1 MATATA
7 RFTMARHSIMQMA
20 VVLLLLTVNCTF
32 PQKTKMQKFEWQP
45 TTSAPKE
52 YPVRLLSALLHLAD
66 GEHLAI
72 QPKAL
77 IANGWGEIG
86 AVSLIG
92 EDLKTLPA
100 ELEVLW
106 FSYTERK
113 CYGGRFKLDQGKLTE
128 KFQKK
133 MIAPATDAAAV
144 FTHLVIGFAP
154 KGGISIWFSGEG
166 GTEEVSH
173 FTAAEVQFDMQA
185 IIGTYPNV
193 EVYAKD
199 VIAQNLP
206 TGSVKMSGHTAD
218 DFMKWSGR
226 YRQDYRWHWAITAT
240 APTRGVLAHYFNGE
254 EYYWPQTPGKA
265 TSFTHPLPD
274 AITVRW
280 GDGSDSET
288 LHFDDVELFAAFDKL
303 GGAGKEAGIL
313 LELNRVTGSGKAFV
327 QNESSIIELKNTKVG
342 D

>member
-1 MATATA
+1 MAK
-7 RFTMARHSIMQMA
+7 HSIMQMFVA
-20 VVLLLLTVNCTF
+20 LLLLTSNCAS
-32 PQKTKMQKFEWQP
+32 PRKIKMQKFEWQP

-52 YPVRLLSALLHLAD
+52 YPVRLLSASLHLAD
-66 GEHLAI
+66 GELLGI
-72 QPKAL
+72 LPRAL

-100 ELEVLW
+100 ELELRW

-113 CYGGRFKLDQGKLTE
+113 CYGGRFKLNQGKLAET
-128 KFQKK
+128 FQKK
-133 MIAPATDAAAV
+133 LIAPATDAAAA
-144 FTHLVIGFAP
+144 FTHLVIGLAP
-154 KGGISIWFSGEG
+154 KGGISIWLSGEG
-166 GTEEVSH
+166 VTEEISH
-173 FTAAEVQFDMQA
+173 FTAAEVQVDMQG

-206 TGSVKMSGHTAD
+206 TDSVRLSGHTAD
-218 DFMKWSGR
+218 DLMKWSGR
-226 YRQDYRWHWAITAT
+226 YRQDYRWHWEITAT
-240 APTRGVLAHYFNGE
+240 APTRGVWAHYFNGE
-254 EYYWPQTPGKA
+254 AYYWPQTPEEA

-280 GDGSDSET
+280 DSSSSDSESAT
-288 LHFDDVELFAAFDKL
+288 LRFDDAELFAAFDKL

-313 LELNRVTGSGKAFV
+313 IEINRVTGTGKAFV
-327 QNESSIIELKNTKVG
+327 QNETSIIELKNTRGG